1 MFVRKARIKD
11 AVRIFETVN
20 LSYKLELGRTGIAF
34 KKENR
39 YVNLAE
45 VKDDIR
51 SKDGQFFYVQESES
65 SDKTCLG
72 CIFAKATKD
81 KKAVSYGPFAVHP
94 SHQKRGIGTL
104 LQETVYSYARKLGF
118 HNIQILVVNHR
129 TDLYKSPTSGFY
141 PKRGYK
147 MIKKL
152 KWTDVEGCVNKSLTR
167 PSFFFMLQLNLESV
181 KRRRSRSRSVKKK
194 KRKSK
199 RKNWEGCFEWIMY
212 WNDLRN

>member
-94 SHQKRGIGTL
+94 SHQKRGIGAL
-104 LQETVYSYARKLGF
+104 LQETVYSYARKLGI

-147 MIKKL
+147 MIRKL
-152 KWTDVEGCVNKSLTR
+152 KWTDYEYCENKMISRPTFFRVLELDLNSLKKKVNGKNR
-167 PSFFFMLQLNLESV
+167 N
-181 KRRRSRSRSVKKK
+181 RSRSVKKR
-194 KRKSK
+194 RKH
-199 RKNWEGCFEWIMY
+199 KN
-212 WNDLRN
+212 